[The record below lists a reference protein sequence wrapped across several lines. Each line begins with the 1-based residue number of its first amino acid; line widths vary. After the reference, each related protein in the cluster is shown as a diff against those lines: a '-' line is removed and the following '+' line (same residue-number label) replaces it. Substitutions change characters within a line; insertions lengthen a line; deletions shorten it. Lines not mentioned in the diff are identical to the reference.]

1 MMTEGHRIGGDEP
14 FGFYEIDQYKW
25 RDATAQ
31 RMGGLEADRHV
42 LLGALEFVPAAEA
55 AALLRANAT
64 VHSWTVVHQRDKWR
78 ACQDYSKGTNIEADT
93 APFRLPT
100 VFDVRQVVKPDSL
113 FAKWDLRDGFF
124 HVPIHPDSRNRMLV
138 RHPVSG
144 LLMRCLRLPFGYA
157 DSPRCFCAMTE
168 AVAQKFRERVA
179 RDGVRAHIFVYV
191 DDALIVG
198 DSEEETRRASRI
210 LEALL
215 AELGLQ
221 WAPHKR
227 RGPARVIEFLGMLI
241 CNSPRTPRCI
251 GLTRRRQEALRAR
264 LDEWRARRPRPG
276 GPAQVIAEPRELAVL
291 LGHLVFTSHR

>member
-1 MMTEGHRIGGDEP
+1 MGIEGAEGSVEVPWGCDGLERRALEGGYRVFVGGAPRYAAASMTLNHDEAEADMDPRDLGIGCEAPERKAERSYMPIPHDPGRWRGKGFSPFVEQLMTEGHRIGGDVP

-42 LLGALEFVPAAEA
+42 LLGALEFVPADEA

-64 VHSWTVVHQRDKWR
+64 VHPWTVVHQRDKWR

-100 VFDVRQVVKPDSL
+100 VFDVRQVVKPDSH

-144 LLMRCLRLPFGYA
+144 LLMR
-157 DSPRCFCAMTE
+157 
-168 AVAQKFRERVA
+168 
-179 RDGVRAHIFVYV
+179 
-191 DDALIVG
+191 
-198 DSEEETRRASRI
+198 
-210 LEALL
+210 
-215 AELGLQ
+215 
-221 WAPHKR
+221 
-227 RGPARVIEFLGMLI
+227 
-241 CNSPRTPRCI
+241 
-251 GLTRRRQEALRAR
+251 
-264 LDEWRARRPRPG
+264 
-276 GPAQVIAEPRELAVL
+276 
-291 LGHLVFTSHR
+291 